1 MDTGYCRLILRT
13 RPRNCLHLFYS
24 LSIDLSPVTWAQ
36 SNHQGACSTES
47 STQWLPNVDSLC
59 HAHPSTFIFPH
70 ENCLLSR
77 MNLYFLNIW
86 RTVFGNLFY
95 QIKKGKNLR
104 NDGENIKLY
113 RNLLPSSPLHR
124 GLSPSHLN
132 HQSYVV
138 KQKYKAGHLGNFNYS
153 GNHANKLR
161 KETCETNF
169 TCTSYST

>member
-86 RTVFGNLFY
+86 RTVFANLFY
-95 QIKKGKNLR
+95 QIKKGKNL
-104 NDGENIKLY
+104 NIFRSIY
-113 RNLLPSSPLHR
+113 HTTFEW
-124 GLSPSHLN
+124 
-132 HQSYVV
+132 
-138 KQKYKAGHLGNFNYS
+138 KAVFFYS
-153 GNHANKLR
+153 GLECKLMQKTAWR
-161 KETCETNF
+161 SLKKLKMELSQDPAIPLLHMHPEKNEKTNLKRH
-169 TCTSYST
+169 